1 MPSFVHRIA
10 SAADLPVI
18 VDIYNSTVASREVT
32 ADTEPVSV
40 ASRQQWFDDHDP
52 ERRPLWVIH
61 AANDTAA
68 QPAVLGWMSYS
79 NFYGRPA
86 YSGTAELSIYIAEPS
101 RGQGIGRYCLE
112 QAIAFAPRIGVH
124 TLLGFIFGHNVPSL
138 ALFKKF
144 GFDTWAHLPRVANL
158 DGIERDLIILG
169 KRVA

>member
-10 SAADLPVI
+10 LPEDLPVI

-40 ASRQQWFDDHDP
+40 ASRQQWFDDHNP

-61 AANDTAA
+61 ATDDQRA
-68 QPAVLGWMSYS
+68 QPEVLGWMSYS

-86 YSGTAELSIYIAEPS
+86 YAGTAELSIYIAEAW
-101 RGQGIGRYCLE
+101 RGKGIGQYCLRE
-112 QAIAFAPRIGVH
+112 AIAFAPNIAVH
-124 TLLGFIFGHNVPSL
+124 TLLGFIFGHNLPSL
-138 ALFKKF
+138 ALFQQF
-144 GFDTWAHLPRVANL
+144 GFATWANLPRVASL

-169 KRVA
+169 KRVG

>member
-10 SAADLPVI
+10 RPEDLPVI

-32 ADTEPVSV
+32 ADTEPVTV
-40 ASRQQWFDDHDP
+40 ASRQPWFDEHDP

-61 AANDTAA
+61 ADGDDT
-68 QPAVLGWMSYS
+68 VVGWLSYS

-86 YSGTAELSIYIAEPS
+86 YSGTAELSIYIAES
-101 RGQGIGRYCLE
+101 WRGKGIGRYCLE
-112 QAIAFAPRIGVH
+112 QAIAFAPSIAVH

-144 GFDTWAHLPRVANL
+144 GFDTWANLPGVAKL